1 MDQTPTS
8 SNMLV
13 VPAVRTPK
21 AGRFDQV
28 SMAFHW
34 ATVLLIVAQFTTA
47 WWMAQGDQN
56 APTLLIVHRSMGTL
70 TLLVVLGR
78 LVWRKACAHLPA
90 FPKSMP
96 VFQQR
101 IAQTNEF
108 GLYVLL
114 LLQPLTGLG
123 DTLFRGHPFVLFG
136 AEVPALLA
144 TNKPVFHLLHT
155 VHEYSAWALLTL
167 IGLHAGAAIFHG
179 LILRDGVLE
188 RMLPWTAKDK

>member
-1 MDQTPTS
+1 MDRDNTLS
-8 SNMLV
+8 GV
-13 VPAVRTPK
+13 AAAPAVRTSK

-34 ATVLLIVAQFTTA
+34 VTVLLIAGQFASA
-47 WWMAQGDQN
+47 WWLAQGDQN
-56 APTLLIVHRSMGTL
+56 APKLLIFHRSMGTL
-70 TLLVVLGR
+70 TLLVVVGR
-78 LVWRKACAHLPA
+78 LVWRHACAHLPA

-101 IAQTNEF
+101 IAQANEF
-108 GLYVLL
+108 GLYGLL

-136 AEVPALLA
+136 VEVPALVA
-144 TNKPVFHLLHT
+144 TNKPVFHLLHS
-155 VHEYSAWALLTL
+155 VHAYSAWALLGL
-167 IGLHAGAAIFHG
+167 IGLHAGAALLHG
-179 LILRDGVLE
+179 LVLRDGVLE